1 MVLACSWISS
11 HTDHDLLHHHQ
22 DIRMSILDWI
32 VLISTLVFI
41 TVYGIYKSRGS
52 KNIEGYL
59 LGNHSMPWYAIGLSI
74 MATQASAITFLSAP
88 GQAFTD
94 GMRFLQFYLGL
105 PLAMIVLSVTVVPL
119 FHRMKIYTAYEYLEN
134 RFDYKTRAL
143 GALLFLIQRGL
154 AAGLTIYAPAIILS
168 SLLDWNIYWTNI
180 FIGGIVVLY
189 TVAGGTKAVSHTQMG
204 QMAIIFSGIILAA
217 FLIFSMLPDVSF
229 NEVVTIAGK
238 TGKMNL
244 VDFSFDL
251 QNKYNVWSGLIGGF
265 FLALAYFG
273 TDQSQVGRYLGGKSI
288 TESRLGL
295 LFNGLVKIPMQ
306 LFILFIGALLYVF
319 YIFQPQPVFFNKV
332 ETEKVMASSYAE
344 SYMQVQSAFDR
355 NRELKEQATKGMLE
369 SIRLDDE
376 KSAELYADT
385 LKKYNKKAEELRQEA
400 KAVLK
405 KSDADADTND
415 TNYIFLRFVI
425 DHLPAGIIGLLIAVI
440 FAASMSSTSS
450 ELNALAST
458 SVVDIY
464 KRAIIKDKSEK
475 HYLAIS
481 KWSTVLWGCY
491 AILVAQFANQ
501 LGSLIEAVNV
511 LGSLFY
517 GTILGIFLTG
527 FYIKR
532 VNGHAVFIAAL
543 VAEAGVIGC
552 YMFTNISFLWY
563 NLVGCILVTGIG
575 LLISLFGKNTKEST
589 T

>member
-1 MVLACSWISS
+1 
-11 HTDHDLLHHHQ
+11 
-22 DIRMSILDWI
+22 MSGLDWL

-94 GMRFLQFYLGL
+94 GMRFLQFYFGL

-143 GALLFLIQRGL
+143 GAFLFLIQRGL

-168 SLLDWNIYWTNI
+168 SLLGWNIYWTNI
-180 FIGGIVVLY
+180 FIGGIVVVY

-217 FLIFSMLPDVSF
+217 ILIFRTLPNISF

-244 VDFSFDL
+244 VDLSFDL

-273 TDQSQVGRYLGGKSI
+273 TDQSQVGRYLGGKSV

-332 ETEKVMASSYAE
+332 ETDKVMVSAYAE
-344 SYMQVQSAFDR
+344 SYMQVQNAFDH
-355 NRELKEQATKGMLE
+355 NRELKEQATNGMLQ
-369 SIRLDDE
+369 SIRSNDE
-376 KSAELYADT
+376 KSTELYADT
-385 LKKYNKKAEELRQEA
+385 LKQYNKRADELRQEA

-405 KSDADADTND
+405 SSDANADTND

-425 DHLPAGIIGLLIAVI
+425 DHLPEGIIGLLIAVI

-458 SVVDIY
+458 MVVDIY
-464 KRAIIKDKSEK
+464 KRAIIKNKSEK
-475 HYLAIS
+475 HYLSIS

-532 VNGHAVFIAAL
+532 VNGHAVFMAAL

-552 YMFTNISFLWY
+552 YMFTDISFLWY
-563 NLVGCILVTGIG
+563 NLVGCVLVIGIG
-575 LLISLFGKNTKEST
+575 LLISVFGKNKKQAID
-589 T
+589 

>member
-1 MVLACSWISS
+1 
-11 HTDHDLLHHHQ
+11 
-22 DIRMSILDWI
+22 MSPIDWI
-32 VLISTLVFI
+32 VLLSTLVFI
-41 TVYGIYKSRGS
+41 TVYGIYKSRGN

-59 LGNHSMPWYAIGLSI
+59 LGDKSMPWYTIGLSI

-94 GMRFLQFYLGL
+94 GMRFLQFYFGL
-105 PLAMIVLSVTVVPL
+105 PLAMIVLCVTAVPL
-119 FHRMKIYTAYEYLEN
+119 FHKMKIYTAYEYLEN

-143 GALLFLIQRGL
+143 GAFLFLIQRGL

-168 SLLDWNIYWTNI
+168 SLLGWDIYWTNI
-180 FIGGIVVLY
+180 FIGGIVVVY
-189 TVAGGTKAVSHTQMG
+189 TVAGGTKAVSYTQLG

-217 FLIFSMLPDVSF
+217 ILIFQMLPGISF
-229 NEVVTIAGK
+229 KEVVTIAGK

-244 VDFSFDL
+244 VDFSFDS
-251 QNKYNVWSGLIGGF
+251 NSKYNIWSGLIGGF

-288 TESRLGL
+288 AESRLGL

-306 LFILFIGALLYVF
+306 LFILFIGAMLYVF

-332 ETEKVMASSYAE
+332 ETEKVMASPYAE
-344 SYMQVQSAFDR
+344 QFHSVQSEF
-355 NRELKEQATKGMLE
+355 NEVRETKQQTTLSMIDAIRSNNDAAADVHAMQLKQQNQ
-369 SIRLDDE
+369 R
-376 KSAELYADT
+376 AD
-385 LKKYNKKAEELRQEA
+385 ELRAEA
-400 KAVLK
+400 KTIIKA
-405 KSDADADTND
+405 SDPNAETND
-415 TNYIFLRFVI
+415 TNYIFLRFVT

-458 SVVDIY
+458 SIVDIY
-464 KRAIIKDKSEK
+464 KRSLAKDKTET
-475 HYLAIS
+475 HYLTAS
-481 KWSTVLWGCY
+481 KWATVIWGVY
-491 AILVAQFANQ
+491 AIGVAQFASQ

-532 VNGHAVFIAAL
+532 VDGLSVFLAAIIAE
-543 VAEAGVIGC
+543 VVVIWC
-552 YMFTNISFLWY
+552 YNYTDISFLWY
-563 NLVGCILVTGIG
+563 NLVGCVLVTG
-575 LLISLFGKNTKEST
+575 LALIFSYTGKKRFAKSN
-589 T
+589 

>member
-1 MVLACSWISS
+1 
-11 HTDHDLLHHHQ
+11 
-22 DIRMSILDWI
+22 MSPIDWI
-32 VLISTLVFI
+32 VLLSTLVFI
-41 TVYGIYKSRGS
+41 TVYGIYKSRGN

-59 LGNHSMPWYAIGLSI
+59 LGDKSMPWYTIGLSI

-94 GMRFLQFYLGL
+94 GMRFLQFYFGL
-105 PLAMIVLSVTVVPL
+105 PLAMIVLCVTAVPL
-119 FHRMKIYTAYEYLEN
+119 FHKMKIYTAYEYLEN

-143 GALLFLIQRGL
+143 GAFLFLIQRGL

-168 SLLDWNIYWTNI
+168 SLLGWDIYWTNI
-180 FIGGIVVLY
+180 FIGGIVVVY
-189 TVAGGTKAVSHTQMG
+189 TVAGGTKAVSYTQLG

-217 FLIFSMLPDVSF
+217 ILIFQMLPGISF
-229 NEVVTIAGK
+229 KEVVTIAGK

-244 VDFSFDL
+244 VDFSFDS
-251 QNKYNVWSGLIGGF
+251 NSKYNIWSGLIGGF

-288 TESRLGL
+288 AESRLGL

-306 LFILFIGALLYVF
+306 LFILFIGAMLYVF

-332 ETEKVMASSYAE
+332 ETEKVMASPYAE
-344 SYMQVQSAFDR
+344 QFHSVQSEF
-355 NRELKEQATKGMLE
+355 NEVRETKQQTTLSMIDAIRSNNDAAADVHAMQLKQQNQ
-369 SIRLDDE
+369 R
-376 KSAELYADT
+376 AD
-385 LKKYNKKAEELRQEA
+385 ELRAEA
-400 KAVLK
+400 KTIIKA
-405 KSDADADTND
+405 SDPNAETND
-415 TNYIFLRFVI
+415 TNYIFLRFVT

-458 SVVDIY
+458 SIVDIY
-464 KRAIIKDKSEK
+464 KRSLAKDKTET
-475 HYLAIS
+475 HYLTAS
-481 KWSTVLWGCY
+481 KWATVIWGVY
-491 AILVAQFANQ
+491 AIGVAQFASQ

-532 VNGHAVFIAAL
+532 VDGLSVFLAAIIAE
-543 VAEAGVIGC
+543 VVVIWC
-552 YMFTNISFLWY
+552 YNYTDISFLWY
-563 NLVGCILVTGIG
+563 NLVGCVLVTGLA
-575 LLISLFGKNTKEST
+575 LLFSYTGKKRFAKSN
-589 T
+589 